1 MISDFISTLKFYFK
15 NVCNNNNTYFF
26 LNSRLLFVRND
37 SFQSTALFLG
47 RKADKCV
54 SQIVTLPVSELKK
67 NVLPLFIYFK
77 NIYSSVLNVL
87 LITAVAQSPSLT
99 CPVNLTRS

>member
-1 MISDFISTLKFYFK
+1 MYVITTTPI
-15 NVCNNNNTYFF
+15 FF
-26 LNSRLLFVRND
+26 NSRLLFVRNE

-47 RKADKCV
+47 RQADKCV

-67 NVLPLFIYFK
+67 NALSLFIYFK

-87 LITAVAQSPSLT
+87 LINHRSSSESLS
-99 CPVNLTRS
+99 NLLC

>member
-1 MISDFISTLKFYFK
+1 MYVITTTAD
-15 NVCNNNNTYFF
+15 CE
-26 LNSRLLFVRND
+26 

-54 SQIVTLPVSELKK
+54 SQIVILQVSEFKK
-67 NVLPLFIYFK
+67 NALPLFIYFK

-87 LITAVAQSPSLT
+87 LINHRSSSESLSDLL
-99 CPVNLTRS
+99 C